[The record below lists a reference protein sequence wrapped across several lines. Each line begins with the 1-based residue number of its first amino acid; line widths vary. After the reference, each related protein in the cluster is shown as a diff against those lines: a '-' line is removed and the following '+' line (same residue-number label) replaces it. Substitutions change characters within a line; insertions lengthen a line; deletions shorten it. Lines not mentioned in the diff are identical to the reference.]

1 MLTSI
6 LLQDAAAQGNGM
18 STIIMIVLMIA
29 IFYFFMIRPQ
39 NKERKRMRDF
49 LESLQVGSKVRTA
62 SGVYGKVK
70 EIKDTV
76 IILEVADNVKI
87 KIDKNYIVGSAEE
100 ATLKALVNEL
110 EELNNKGI
118 TSEATL
124 SAVEA
129 KVAEI
134 DTFISGNANLALTA
148 DQQKIYNRVKSNIKV
163 YKDSVAPAE
172 HITANGKIWFDLKG
186 NSRLFVKSTDE
197 AYTNRKTYQDYL
209 PGVDF
214 AGFLAS
220 PTGVFAADQMSMTNL
235 VSITDGSGGGML
247 VYTENAN
254 PVSPTLSTP
263 ADLKTDA

>member
-18 STIIMIVLMIA
+18 STIIMIVLIA

-100 ATLKALVNEL
+100 ATQESK
-110 EELNNKGI
+110 
-118 TSEATL
+118 
-124 SAVEA
+124 
-129 KVAEI
+129 
-134 DTFISGNANLALTA
+134 
-148 DQQKIYNRVKSNIKV
+148 
-163 YKDSVAPAE
+163 
-172 HITANGKIWFDLKG
+172 
-186 NSRLFVKSTDE
+186 
-197 AYTNRKTYQDYL
+197 
-209 PGVDF
+209 
-214 AGFLAS
+214 
-220 PTGVFAADQMSMTNL
+220 
-235 VSITDGSGGGML
+235 
-247 VYTENAN
+247 
-254 PVSPTLSTP
+254 
-263 ADLKTDA
+263 

>member
-6 LLQDAAAQGNGM
+6 LLQEAAAQGNGM

-100 ATLKALVNEL
+100 ATQESK
-110 EELNNKGI
+110 
-118 TSEATL
+118 
-124 SAVEA
+124 
-129 KVAEI
+129 
-134 DTFISGNANLALTA
+134 
-148 DQQKIYNRVKSNIKV
+148 
-163 YKDSVAPAE
+163 
-172 HITANGKIWFDLKG
+172 
-186 NSRLFVKSTDE
+186 
-197 AYTNRKTYQDYL
+197 
-209 PGVDF
+209 
-214 AGFLAS
+214 
-220 PTGVFAADQMSMTNL
+220 
-235 VSITDGSGGGML
+235 
-247 VYTENAN
+247 
-254 PVSPTLSTP
+254 
-263 ADLKTDA
+263 

>member
-6 LLQDAAAQGNGM
+6 LLQDATAQGNGM

-100 ATLKALVNEL
+100 ATQESK
-110 EELNNKGI
+110 
-118 TSEATL
+118 
-124 SAVEA
+124 
-129 KVAEI
+129 
-134 DTFISGNANLALTA
+134 
-148 DQQKIYNRVKSNIKV
+148 
-163 YKDSVAPAE
+163 
-172 HITANGKIWFDLKG
+172 
-186 NSRLFVKSTDE
+186 
-197 AYTNRKTYQDYL
+197 
-209 PGVDF
+209 
-214 AGFLAS
+214 
-220 PTGVFAADQMSMTNL
+220 
-235 VSITDGSGGGML
+235 
-247 VYTENAN
+247 
-254 PVSPTLSTP
+254 
-263 ADLKTDA
+263 

>member
-6 LLQDAAAQGNGM
+6 LLQDAAAQGNAM

-100 ATLKALVNEL
+100 ATQESK
-110 EELNNKGI
+110 
-118 TSEATL
+118 
-124 SAVEA
+124 
-129 KVAEI
+129 
-134 DTFISGNANLALTA
+134 
-148 DQQKIYNRVKSNIKV
+148 
-163 YKDSVAPAE
+163 
-172 HITANGKIWFDLKG
+172 
-186 NSRLFVKSTDE
+186 
-197 AYTNRKTYQDYL
+197 
-209 PGVDF
+209 
-214 AGFLAS
+214 
-220 PTGVFAADQMSMTNL
+220 
-235 VSITDGSGGGML
+235 
-247 VYTENAN
+247 
-254 PVSPTLSTP
+254 
-263 ADLKTDA
+263 

>member
-18 STIIMIVLMIA
+18 STIFMIVLMIA

-100 ATLKALVNEL
+100 ATQESK
-110 EELNNKGI
+110 
-118 TSEATL
+118 
-124 SAVEA
+124 
-129 KVAEI
+129 
-134 DTFISGNANLALTA
+134 
-148 DQQKIYNRVKSNIKV
+148 
-163 YKDSVAPAE
+163 
-172 HITANGKIWFDLKG
+172 
-186 NSRLFVKSTDE
+186 
-197 AYTNRKTYQDYL
+197 
-209 PGVDF
+209 
-214 AGFLAS
+214 
-220 PTGVFAADQMSMTNL
+220 
-235 VSITDGSGGGML
+235 
-247 VYTENAN
+247 
-254 PVSPTLSTP
+254 
-263 ADLKTDA
+263 

>member
-18 STIIMIVLMIA
+18 STIIMIVLVIA

-100 ATLKALVNEL
+100 ATQESK
-110 EELNNKGI
+110 
-118 TSEATL
+118 
-124 SAVEA
+124 
-129 KVAEI
+129 
-134 DTFISGNANLALTA
+134 
-148 DQQKIYNRVKSNIKV
+148 
-163 YKDSVAPAE
+163 
-172 HITANGKIWFDLKG
+172 
-186 NSRLFVKSTDE
+186 
-197 AYTNRKTYQDYL
+197 
-209 PGVDF
+209 
-214 AGFLAS
+214 
-220 PTGVFAADQMSMTNL
+220 
-235 VSITDGSGGGML
+235 
-247 VYTENAN
+247 
-254 PVSPTLSTP
+254 
-263 ADLKTDA
+263 

>member
-76 IILEVADNVKI
+76 IILEIADNVKI

-100 ATLKALVNEL
+100 ATQESK
-110 EELNNKGI
+110 
-118 TSEATL
+118 
-124 SAVEA
+124 
-129 KVAEI
+129 
-134 DTFISGNANLALTA
+134 
-148 DQQKIYNRVKSNIKV
+148 
-163 YKDSVAPAE
+163 
-172 HITANGKIWFDLKG
+172 
-186 NSRLFVKSTDE
+186 
-197 AYTNRKTYQDYL
+197 
-209 PGVDF
+209 
-214 AGFLAS
+214 
-220 PTGVFAADQMSMTNL
+220 
-235 VSITDGSGGGML
+235 
-247 VYTENAN
+247 
-254 PVSPTLSTP
+254 
-263 ADLKTDA
+263 

>member
-49 LESLQVGSKVRTA
+49 LEALQVGSKVRTA

-100 ATLKALVNEL
+100 ATQESK
-110 EELNNKGI
+110 
-118 TSEATL
+118 
-124 SAVEA
+124 
-129 KVAEI
+129 
-134 DTFISGNANLALTA
+134 
-148 DQQKIYNRVKSNIKV
+148 
-163 YKDSVAPAE
+163 
-172 HITANGKIWFDLKG
+172 
-186 NSRLFVKSTDE
+186 
-197 AYTNRKTYQDYL
+197 
-209 PGVDF
+209 
-214 AGFLAS
+214 
-220 PTGVFAADQMSMTNL
+220 
-235 VSITDGSGGGML
+235 
-247 VYTENAN
+247 
-254 PVSPTLSTP
+254 
-263 ADLKTDA
+263 

>member
-29 IFYFFMIRPQ
+29 IYYLFMILPQ

-100 ATLKALVNEL
+100 ATQESK
-110 EELNNKGI
+110 
-118 TSEATL
+118 
-124 SAVEA
+124 
-129 KVAEI
+129 
-134 DTFISGNANLALTA
+134 
-148 DQQKIYNRVKSNIKV
+148 
-163 YKDSVAPAE
+163 
-172 HITANGKIWFDLKG
+172 
-186 NSRLFVKSTDE
+186 
-197 AYTNRKTYQDYL
+197 
-209 PGVDF
+209 
-214 AGFLAS
+214 
-220 PTGVFAADQMSMTNL
+220 
-235 VSITDGSGGGML
+235 
-247 VYTENAN
+247 
-254 PVSPTLSTP
+254 
-263 ADLKTDA
+263 

>member
-100 ATLKALVNEL
+100 ATQESK
-110 EELNNKGI
+110 
-118 TSEATL
+118 
-124 SAVEA
+124 
-129 KVAEI
+129 
-134 DTFISGNANLALTA
+134 
-148 DQQKIYNRVKSNIKV
+148 
-163 YKDSVAPAE
+163 
-172 HITANGKIWFDLKG
+172 
-186 NSRLFVKSTDE
+186 
-197 AYTNRKTYQDYL
+197 
-209 PGVDF
+209 
-214 AGFLAS
+214 
-220 PTGVFAADQMSMTNL
+220 
-235 VSITDGSGGGML
+235 
-247 VYTENAN
+247 
-254 PVSPTLSTP
+254 
-263 ADLKTDA
+263 

>member
-18 STIIMIVLMIA
+18 STLIMIVLMIA

-100 ATLKALVNEL
+100 ATQESK
-110 EELNNKGI
+110 
-118 TSEATL
+118 
-124 SAVEA
+124 
-129 KVAEI
+129 
-134 DTFISGNANLALTA
+134 
-148 DQQKIYNRVKSNIKV
+148 
-163 YKDSVAPAE
+163 
-172 HITANGKIWFDLKG
+172 
-186 NSRLFVKSTDE
+186 
-197 AYTNRKTYQDYL
+197 
-209 PGVDF
+209 
-214 AGFLAS
+214 
-220 PTGVFAADQMSMTNL
+220 
-235 VSITDGSGGGML
+235 
-247 VYTENAN
+247 
-254 PVSPTLSTP
+254 
-263 ADLKTDA
+263 

>member
-100 ATLKALVNEL
+100 AAQESK
-110 EELNNKGI
+110 
-118 TSEATL
+118 
-124 SAVEA
+124 
-129 KVAEI
+129 
-134 DTFISGNANLALTA
+134 
-148 DQQKIYNRVKSNIKV
+148 
-163 YKDSVAPAE
+163 
-172 HITANGKIWFDLKG
+172 
-186 NSRLFVKSTDE
+186 
-197 AYTNRKTYQDYL
+197 
-209 PGVDF
+209 
-214 AGFLAS
+214 
-220 PTGVFAADQMSMTNL
+220 
-235 VSITDGSGGGML
+235 
-247 VYTENAN
+247 
-254 PVSPTLSTP
+254 
-263 ADLKTDA
+263 

>member
-62 SGVYGKVK
+62 SGVYGMVK

-100 ATLKALVNEL
+100 ATQESK
-110 EELNNKGI
+110 
-118 TSEATL
+118 
-124 SAVEA
+124 
-129 KVAEI
+129 
-134 DTFISGNANLALTA
+134 
-148 DQQKIYNRVKSNIKV
+148 
-163 YKDSVAPAE
+163 
-172 HITANGKIWFDLKG
+172 
-186 NSRLFVKSTDE
+186 
-197 AYTNRKTYQDYL
+197 
-209 PGVDF
+209 
-214 AGFLAS
+214 
-220 PTGVFAADQMSMTNL
+220 
-235 VSITDGSGGGML
+235 
-247 VYTENAN
+247 
-254 PVSPTLSTP
+254 
-263 ADLKTDA
+263 

>member
-62 SGVYGKVK
+62 SGVYCKVK

-100 ATLKALVNEL
+100 ATQESK
-110 EELNNKGI
+110 
-118 TSEATL
+118 
-124 SAVEA
+124 
-129 KVAEI
+129 
-134 DTFISGNANLALTA
+134 
-148 DQQKIYNRVKSNIKV
+148 
-163 YKDSVAPAE
+163 
-172 HITANGKIWFDLKG
+172 
-186 NSRLFVKSTDE
+186 
-197 AYTNRKTYQDYL
+197 
-209 PGVDF
+209 
-214 AGFLAS
+214 
-220 PTGVFAADQMSMTNL
+220 
-235 VSITDGSGGGML
+235 
-247 VYTENAN
+247 
-254 PVSPTLSTP
+254 
-263 ADLKTDA
+263 